1 MKKEVQF
8 MPEAD
13 AGSEHPETVPWS
25 QYVATKES
33 LGKKITRLEEENTQ
47 LTSKNEEELA
57 KAKKTYSDEHEAK
70 LKIEV
75 EVESLKEQNKRL
87 QDSSSNSEDA
97 EGLEKLQEE
106 LKGYKAKELETLRK
120 TVAEKHKLPAE
131 KLAELALEQL
141 QTLDTVLAKEEGA
154 ADGAEGEGTPTPAT
168 KTDLAGGGSAP
179 VPEGSIAKMIAG
191 WESRGVK

>member
-1 MKKEVQF
+1 

-13 AGSEHPETVPWS
+13 GGSEHPETVPWS

-57 KAKKTYSDEHEAK
+57 KAKKTYSDEHESK

-87 QDSSSNSEDA
+87 QDSSSNSDDA

-120 TVAEKHKLPAE
+120 DIAERHKLPAE
-131 KLAELALEQL
+131 KLAELPLEQL
-141 QTLDTVLAKEEGA
+141 QTLDKVLAKEEGT
-154 ADGAEGEGTPTPAT
+154 DGEKKDGDDTPFPAT
-168 KTDLAGGGSAP
+168 KTDLSGGGTAP
-179 VPEGSIAKMIAG
+179 VPEGSIAKMNAG
-191 WESRGVK
+191 WEAKGVK